1 MKLSDSLLPEFDHEM
16 ALTRQ
21 VLARVPEA
29 AFDWRPHDLSFTMRA
44 LACHLARI
52 PHWGTSILRRD
63 SHDLA
68 APTTARELASSL
80 TEILDAF
87 DGNVAEVRRMLVET
101 SDGELLA
108 PWRLMRGK
116 EVVMSMPRLA
126 ALRRF
131 LLYHVV
137 HHRGQLTVYLRVQ
150 QVPLPPIYGPSANET
165 W

>member
-1 MKLSDSLLPEFDHEM
+1 MKLSESLLPEFDHEM
-16 ALTRQ
+16 AVTRE
-21 VLARVPEA
+21 LLSRVPEQA
-29 AFDWRPHDLSFTMRA
+29 LDWRPHELSFTLRA

-68 APTTARELASSL
+68 TPGTPRDLASTR

-87 DGNVAEVRRMLVET
+87 DRNVAEVRRMLVET

-108 PWRLMRGK
+108 PWKLTRGK
-116 EVVMSMPRLA
+116 DVLMSMPRLA

-137 HHRGQLTVYLRVQ
+137 HHRGQLTVYLRVHD
-150 QVPLPPIYGPSANET
+150 VPLPPIYGPSANET